1 MMLDL
6 WPGSSREAL
15 GRKVW
20 GGGSGIGSSGRKLW
34 EEALGGSAE
43 DEALGETWE
52 EALRRKL

>member
-1 MMLDL
+1 MLEP
-6 WPGSSREAL
+6 WPESSGEAL

-43 DEALGETWE
+43 EEALGKTWE